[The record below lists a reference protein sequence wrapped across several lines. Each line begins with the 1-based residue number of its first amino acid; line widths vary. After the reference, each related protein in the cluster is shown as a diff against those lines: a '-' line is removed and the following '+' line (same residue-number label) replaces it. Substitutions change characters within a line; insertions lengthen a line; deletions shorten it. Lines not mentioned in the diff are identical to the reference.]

1 MGLNSVEINGHPI
14 ALTQSGFLAHKKD
27 WTQEV
32 ATKLALKEGIALEE
46 SHWEL
51 INFIREYYQKY
62 NHLPNARLFVQAVR
76 KVLGDAKGNSR
87 YLHRLFPG
95 GPVKQV
101 CKFAG
106 LSKPPG
112 CL

>member
-1 MGLNSVEINGHPI
+1 MGLNTVEIGGKSI
-14 ALTQSGFLAHKKD
+14 QLTESGFLICRGD
-27 WTQEV
+27 WSCELAEWLASQEAIV
-32 ATKLALKEGIALEE
+32 LETE
-46 SHWEL
+46 HWEL
-51 INFIREYYQKY
+51 IRFIQDYYRQY
-62 NHLPNARLFVQAVR
+62 NHLPNARLFVKAVS
-76 KVLGDAKGNSR
+76 KVLGEEKGNSR
-87 YLHRLFPG
+87 YLHRLFPD

>member
-1 MGLNSVEINGHPI
+1 VAIKTIEVKGTLFE
-14 ALTQSGFLAHKKD
+14 LTESGFLLHREEWSRQLAI
-27 WTQEV
+27 
-32 ATKLALKEGIALEE
+32 KLAEKENVFLESE
-46 SHWEL
+46 HWEL
-51 INFIREYYQKY
+51 IGFIRDYYEKY

-76 KVLGDAKGNSR
+76 KVLGEEKGNSR

-101 CKFAG
+101 CKFGG